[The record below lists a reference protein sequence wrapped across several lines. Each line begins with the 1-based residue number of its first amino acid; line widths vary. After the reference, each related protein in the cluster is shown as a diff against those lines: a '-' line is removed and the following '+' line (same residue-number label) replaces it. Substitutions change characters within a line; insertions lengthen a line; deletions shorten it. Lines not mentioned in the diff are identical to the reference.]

1 MASMGKIGLHPRIL
15 LGGVIVGLVALSGCD
30 QSGDPHGL
38 VVWHAWSG
46 SEQDALKGIIHRY
59 EAAHPGSSVTAL
71 PVPFN
76 QLRNKFL
83 TAAAANGGPDLVI
96 GNVDWLGEL
105 HAAQVI
111 RPLDGWLTA
120 ERRQRFL
127 PTALRALQVGSDTYA
142 IPESVESVALYYN
155 KALLPQAPTAMDALL
170 QAPVPAGVNRLAIRT
185 NFFFTAPWYLGY
197 GGRVF
202 DGQGRLA
209 LDERAGARYLGW
221 MGTLMATPG
230 VGGKDDYS
238 YMDSLFRE
246 GKAAAIVNGPWAL
259 ADYQKVLGDRLGI
272 ALLPDLP
279 GGVPAR
285 PFVGLKCIIANDN
298 TPPERRPVVDAFL
311 ETMTSPESALA
322 LSAAGHIPVQPALA
336 DRLPAAQRVFL
347 EQAGK
352 GEPLPN
358 LSAMGMVWE
367 PMDKAIAAVTLQQ
380 ADPATTMQETAAI
393 IQARTAKGHGS

>member
-1 MASMGKIGLHPRIL
+1 MAGMGKKGFIPRTLLGTVLIGLMSL
-15 LGGVIVGLVALSGCD
+15 TGCD
-30 QSGDPHGL
+30 QSADPHGL
-38 VVWHAWSG
+38 VIWHAWSG
-46 SEQDALKGIIHRY
+46 SEQAALKGIIHRY
-59 EAAHPGSSVTAL
+59 EATHPGYSVTAL

-111 RPLDGWLTA
+111 RPLDGWLNA

-142 IPESVESVALYYN
+142 VPESVESVAMYYN
-155 KALLPQAPTAMDALL
+155 KALLPKAPTAMEALMT
-170 QAPVPAGVNRLAIRT
+170 APVPAGVNRLAIRT

-197 GGRVF
+197 GGRLF
-202 DGQGRLA
+202 DAQGQLA
-209 LDERAGARYLGW
+209 LDEKAGSQYLGW
-221 MGTLMATPG
+221 LGKLMATPG

-246 GKAAAIVNGPWAL
+246 GKAAAIINGPWAL
-259 ADYQKVLGDRLGI
+259 ADYQKALGGKLGI
-272 ALLPDLP
+272 ALLPALP

-285 PFVGLKCIIANDN
+285 PFVGLKCVIANDN
-298 TPPERRPVVDAFL
+298 TPPSHRPVVDGFL
-311 ETMTSPESALA
+311 DVLTAPESALA

-336 DRLPAAQRVFL
+336 GQLPPEQRVFL
-347 EQAGK
+347 EQAAH

-358 LSAMGMVWE
+358 LTAMGMVWE
-367 PMDKAIAAVTLQQ
+367 PMDKAIAAVTLQK
-380 ADPATTMQETAAI
+380 ADPATTMQDTTAI
-393 IQARTAKGHGS
+393 IKARTAKGMGS